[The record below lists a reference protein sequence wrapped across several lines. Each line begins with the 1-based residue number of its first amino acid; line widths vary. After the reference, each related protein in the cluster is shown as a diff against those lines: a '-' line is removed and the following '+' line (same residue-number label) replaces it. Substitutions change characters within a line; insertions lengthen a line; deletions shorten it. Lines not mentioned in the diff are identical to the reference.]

1 MGPDSSFT
9 FELACSTLDWS
20 SVASSFAELGVPAR
34 LVARL
39 DEHGIT
45 APFPIQAATIAD
57 AIAGRDVCGRAPTGS
72 GKTLAFGIALV
83 TRTGDAAPRRPQALV
98 LVPTRE
104 LASQV
109 RDELAMLSDHRG
121 RRVIAIYGGTG
132 YGPTRRALDSGVDVV
147 VACPGRLEDLVEQGA
162 IRLGDVR
169 TVVLDEADRMADMGF
184 LPAVRRLLD
193 LTGAD
198 RQVLLFSATIGR
210 EVEAIIRQY
219 QRDPVRHDVIAD
231 ESSVGEVSHA
241 FWKTDRADRLHV
253 TAQLV
258 TQHGRALV
266 FCRTKRGADRV
277 ARQLGKAGVQAV
289 AIHGDRTQA
298 QRERALATF
307 VSGRAQALVATDVA
321 ARGIHIDD
329 LPCVVHFDPPTDA
342 TDYVHRSGRTGRAG
356 QTGAVVS
363 LISDEHVAT
372 TRALQRTLGLA
383 QGFEAPG
390 STARPVAERPV
401 AAAGPAGPAPAIAPA
416 APAVPAPVP
425 APAAPAPAAPA
436 APASRVGRRRRPAP
450 PVDRGATRSSGRGP
464 ARSTVRGGGAAG
476 PGTATRGMPR
486 GTVKFFNAAKGYGFV
501 SRPDG
506 GDLFVHHSHVIGPD
520 FRALEIGQRVEFEV
534 AQGRK
539 GAEARSVRVV

>member
-1 MGPDSSFT
+1 
-9 FELACSTLDWS
+9 
-20 SVASSFAELGVPAR
+20 
-34 LVARL
+34 
-39 DEHGIT
+39 
-45 APFPIQAATIAD
+45 
-57 AIAGRDVCGRAPTGS
+57 
-72 GKTLAFGIALV
+72 
-83 TRTGDAAPRRPQALV
+83 
-98 LVPTRE
+98 
-104 LASQV
+104 
-109 RDELAMLSDHRG
+109 
-121 RRVIAIYGGTG
+121 
-132 YGPTRRALDSGVDVV
+132 
-147 VACPGRLEDLVEQGA
+147 
-162 IRLGDVR
+162 
-169 TVVLDEADRMADMGF
+169 MADMGF

-416 APAVPAPVP
+416 APA
-425 APAAPAPAAPA
+425 
-436 APASRVGRRRRPAP
+436 SRVGRRRRPAP